1 MDIEKRN
8 QEITAA
14 YRAQGITGKGLV
26 FDVLDTGIEPVG
38 VLKDAQNM
46 TPEYEGD
53 TKGHGTMVAY
63 LIKDA
68 CPDAQIRSY
77 CAIPKGYGTHKTI
90 QACLEHVLEMAKQET
105 DKQHIVNMSLS
116 GNYNLNSPETKALKQ
131 VINDLT
137 ALNVQVVC
145 AAGNDGKEVPNAVPG
160 CFEAPYTASAITAA
174 GKHAGF
180 STLHDEVDFAEHG
193 EDVYTMDMETNY
205 VRASGTSFSSPILAA
220 KIGLVQS
227 HAKETQG
234 RWLSDAEV
242 YQILLDNVKDMGA
255 SGRDRIYGWGFVDL
269 PAPAERKSEVNI
281 IDTGLVW
288 PNGKGNLR
296 AKTDHI
302 QIHHT
307 VGYYG
312 TPEKWNALHK
322 SKQAEGQRGVPY
334 SFLVKQNGEIYL
346 GRGWEYSHG
355 AVKDALTNNAN
366 QRSIAIALD
375 GDMRNDN
382 LPTEA
387 QLQSALA
394 LVQEGMARYG
404 VPVEKVIGHNEVPLS
419 AGGTYKTECPSMDMN
434 DFRAMLK
441 GETPEP
447 KPEPEKPE
455 PEKPEPVEFPCYAVY
470 AGSTY
475 VNLRTSPSGE
485 AIGKVGRGDRV
496 VMLQTAVSNKREWA
510 EVILLADKPLRGWC
524 VTDWLEREG

>member
-8 QEITAA
+8 NEMTAA

-26 FDVLDTGIEPVG
+26 FDILDTGVQPVG
-38 VLKDAQNM
+38 ILKDAQNM

-63 LIKDA
+63 LIKNA
-68 CPDAQIRSY
+68 LPEAEIRSY
-77 CAIPKGYGTHKTI
+77 CAIPRGYGTHKTI
-90 QACLEHVLEMAKQET
+90 QTCLEHVLKMAKQEH

-116 GNYNLNSPETKALKQ
+116 GKYDLDSPETKELEC
-131 VINDLT
+131 VINELT

-160 CFEAPYTASAITAA
+160 CFEAPYTAAAITANC
-174 GKHAGF
+174 KHADF
-180 STLHDEVDFAEHG
+180 STLHDEVDFSEHG
-193 EDVYTMDMETNY
+193 KDVYTFNQNKNY
-205 VRASGTSFSSPILAA
+205 VRASGTSFACPILAS
-220 KIGLVQS
+220 KIGIIQS
-227 HAKETQG
+227 HAKETKG
-234 RWLSDAEV
+234 RFLADPEV
-242 YQILLDNVKDMGA
+242 YQALLDSVTDLGT
-255 SGRDRIYGWGFVDL
+255 SGRDPLYGWGYVDL
-269 PAPAERKSEVNI
+269 PEPAERESGLPI
-281 IDTGLVW
+281 IDTNLQW

-307 VGYYG
+307 VGFYG
-312 TPEKWNALHK
+312 TPERWNALHK

-355 AVKDALTNNAN
+355 AVKDALTGNAN

-375 GDMRNDN
+375 GDMRNDS

-387 QLQSALA
+387 QMQAAIA
-394 LVQEGMARYG
+394 LVQEGMSRYG
-404 VPVEKVIGHNEVPLS
+404 VPVEKVIGHNEVPLT

-434 DFRAMLK
+434 AFRSMLK
-441 GETPEP
+441 GETP

-470 AGSTY
+470 AGGTY
-475 VNLRTSPSGE
+475 VNLRTAPGGDE
-485 AIGKVGRGDRV
+485 IGKVSRGDRV
-496 VMLQTAVSNKREWA
+496 VMLQTQVSNKREWA
-510 EVILLADKPLRGWC
+510 EVILLADKPVRGWC
-524 VTDWLEREG
+524 VTDWLEREA